1 MVDVIRELGHLE
13 KLAKEDP
20 HKRFNRLY
28 RLLYQEEFLIHAK
41 ASIAR
46 NRGARTPGVDGQTIA
61 DITRKEITKLNQEL
75 AAGKYQPQPVQ
86 RRYIP
91 KRSGKLRPLGL
102 PASRDKVVQSGAALI
117 LNALYEP
124 LFQNCSHGFRPKRSP
139 ITALRQ
145 VSSAYRAGATWIVEG
160 DITDCFGSL
169 PHSVILNCLRKR
181 IRDERF
187 INLIRKMLQAGV
199 MENAHYTPTYS
210 GAPQGGIV
218 SPILANIVMHE
229 LDGWI
234 ETQLGANPPT
244 QSPHD
249 RNARSNPEYMQLH
262 YHICKLRRYLDGK
275 RAVPE
280 GTTTEELRQE
290 LREKLQL
297 RRLQPRCLPRKVIY
311 YTRFADD
318 FVVVLCHHSKAE
330 AQQLK
335 ANIAA
340 WMQTHLG
347 LTLNQEK
354 THITHWRKRLRFL
367 GYNLEGRRNP
377 NGTGWLH
384 LSVPK
389 AAVRNIVAKIKR
401 ATAYPQ
407 APEYDVFTNVN
418 AVARGWS
425 NYYRYAHNNNVI
437 GGKLALVI
445 YWQTVHYLSK
455 KHKCS
460 IAKIMRKQYDRS
472 SKTSCKALFIY
483 KPGKPATPEN
493 RYFIWHKT
501 LPRLS
506 LASVTAYNTNDQ
518 QAYIDT
524 GWAKGHSR
532 HKRHETQELAER
544 QCQNCGTSNEK
555 LFVHHPKRLRNAKR
569 VKKGSAHVAQAGLAQ
584 QTKLLC
590 YACHLAH
597 HHGNPRQ

>member
-1 MVDVIRELGHLE
+1 MVDVIQELGHLE
-13 KLAKEDP
+13 KLAKED
-20 HKRFNRLY
+20 HGKRFNHLY
-28 RLLYQEEFLIHAK
+28 RLLYQEEFLIYAK
-41 ASIAR
+41 ASIAS
-46 NRGARTPGVDGQTIA
+46 NKGACTPGVDGQTIA
-61 DITRKEITKLNQEL
+61 DITRREISKLSQEL

-124 LFQNCSHGFRPKRSP
+124 LFRNCSHGFRPKRSP

-145 VSSAYRAGATWIVEG
+145 VSSAYRAGATWIIEG

-169 PHSVILNCLRKR
+169 PHKVILNCLRKR

-187 INLIRKMLQAGV
+187 IDLIRKMLQAGV
-199 MENAHYTPTYS
+199 MEGGHYSPTYS

-218 SPILANIVMHE
+218 SPILSNVVMHE
-229 LDGWI
+229 LDHWM
-234 ETQLGANPPT
+234 ETQLGANPPAESS
-244 QSPHD
+244 QA

-262 YHICKLRRYLDGK
+262 YRICKIRRYLDGK
-275 RAVPE
+275 RSMPRGVTPE
-280 GTTTEELRQE
+280 ALRQE
-290 LREKLQL
+290 LREKLKL
-297 RRLQPRCLPRKVIY
+297 RRLQPRSLPRKVVY
-311 YTRFADD
+311 FSRFADD

-330 AQQLK
+330 AQQMK
-335 ANIAA
+335 TTIAT

-347 LTLNQEK
+347 LALNQEK
-354 THITHWRKRLRFL
+354 THITHWRKPLRFL
-367 GYNLEGRRNP
+367 GYILEGRRNP

-384 LSVPK
+384 LSAPK
-389 AAVRNIVAKIKR
+389 EAVRNIVAKIKR
-401 ATAYPQ
+401 ATAYLQ

-437 GGKLALVI
+437 GGKLAMVI
-445 YWQTVHYLSK
+445 YWRTVHYLGK

-472 SKTSCKALFIY
+472 SKTGCRALFTY

-501 LPRLS
+501 LRRLS
-506 LASVTAYNTNDQ
+506 LASVKTYNIQDQ

-524 GWAKGHSR
+524 GWAEGHSR
-532 HKRHETQELAER
+532 HKRLETREVANN
-544 QCQNCGTSNEK
+544 QCQCCGTSDTE
-555 LFVHHPKRLRNAKR
+555 LFVHHPRRLKNAKR
-569 VKKGSAHVAQAGLAQ
+569 VKKGAANVANSGLTQ

-590 YACHLAH
+590 HSCHLTH
-597 HHGNPRQ
+597 NHGNPRQ